1 MTRERNA
8 MPDTDTA
15 PPPDPNGTG
24 APLPEEFGADAPA
37 LESHE
42 DLVRR
47 AAYAKYEQ
55 RGKEGGHEVEDWLS
69 AEEEVTASER
79 GSPA

>member
-1 MTRERNA
+1 MTGERNA
-8 MPDTDTA
+8 MSETQAA
-15 PPPDPNGTG
+15 PPSAPDGTG
-24 APLPEEFGADAPA
+24 APVPEGLDADAPA

-55 RGKEGGHEVEDWLS
+55 RGKEDGHEIEDWLS

-79 GSPA
+79 GSRA